1 MNNPENELSAEDRVI
16 ADALV
21 AARPAPET
29 TFRSALGSSLAEA
42 DPGYGHRPP
51 RLWRRAGVLA
61 GAGALLVLLGLLVST
76 GAI

>member
-1 MNNPENELSAEDRVI
+1 MNEPENELSADERVI

-21 AARPAPET
+21 AARPAPAP
-29 TFRSALGSSLAEA
+29 TFRSALGSSLAER

-51 RLWRRAGVLA
+51 RLWTRAGVLA